1 MAKPKRRP
9 AEAPF
14 LAGAYLVEERVQ
26 DWNAYPFNL
35 PFVRGLD
42 LDLSAPV
49 TLFVGENGSGKSTLL
64 EALAE
69 LARLPV
75 AGGSRNELADAEK
88 ENSRLA
94 DAMRP
99 RFLSKPPD
107 AFFFRADGLNDFARM
122 LEQRK
127 ADPFFNGD
135 PYALYG
141 GKSLRERSH
150 GQAVNF
156 VLRSRGEGGLFLF
169 DEPEAAL
176 SPSRQTLFVAHLN
189 ECVTTG
195 SYQFVLAT
203 HSPIVMSIQGAR
215 LLDFD
220 QPNLPQIQPRET
232 KHWQA
237 FASVMDEPK

>member
-1 MAKPKRRP
+1 MKDRRKRQ

-14 LAGAYLVEERVQ
+14 LAGAYVVEERVQ
-26 DWNAYPFNL
+26 EWDAYPFNL

-42 LDLSAPV
+42 LDLSTPV

-75 AGGSRNELADAEK
+75 AGGSRNELADS
-88 ENSRLA
+88 ENMTSRLA

-107 AFFFRADGLNDFARM
+107 ALFFRADGLSDFARL

-127 ADPFFNGD
+127 ADPGFNGD

-150 GQAVNF
+150 GQAVTF
-156 VLRSRGEGGLFLF
+156 VLRSRGRGGLFLF

-176 SPSRQTLFVAHLN
+176 SPMSQTIFVDHVS
-189 ECVTTG
+189 ECLATG
-195 SYQFVLAT
+195 TYQFVLAT
-203 HSPIVMSIQGAR
+203 HSPILMSIPGAR
-215 LLDFD
+215 VLDFD
-220 QPNLPQIQPRET
+220 RPALPTIEPRDT
-232 KHWQA
+232 KHWHA
-237 FASVMDEPK
+237 FASVMTDRK